1 MQTAVIPFEGVNLV
15 SVFDEKTKEK
25 YVALKPIAEALG
37 LQWRSQWKKLK
48 RLKEEGISIWRH
60 PVKTQGG
67 IQEMI
72 FIKLDDLPAYLYSIN
87 ISKVKPELKPKLL
100 KFKRETTKVI
110 NEYWNNKFSKAQAK
124 NLPEYV
130 LYGKTPITPQRAEII
145 EKVSKFIKDVQA
157 YDPIKAVRMMN
168 QLLKRLGEKPIR
180 LPIPPEEYLSQYDWL
195 TTDEVAMYFGVSTE
209 AVRKW
214 IKQRKIFAIKHKGR
228 LYISRNEFIYFAR
241 RKDINNRPA
250 LKAY

>member
-1 MQTAVIPFEGVNLV
+1 MQTAIIPFEGVNLV
-15 SVFDEKTKEK
+15 SVFDEKTNQRYVAVNPIIDYFGLDRRGQRRKLERLAKEK
-25 YVALKPIAEALG
+25 GVDIKSLPLETK
-37 LQWRSQWKKLK
+37 
-48 RLKEEGISIWRH
+48 
-60 PVKTQGG
+60 GG
-67 IQEMI
+67 IQETLVI
-72 FIKLDDLPAYLYSIN
+72 NVDHLPAFLYSIQQ
-87 ISKVKPELKPKLL
+87 SRVKPELREKLR
-100 KFKRETTKVI
+100 KFQIQTTKII
-110 NEYWNNKFSKAQAK
+110 NNYWNNSYSTK

-214 IKQRKIFAIKHKGR
+214 IKQRKIFAIRYKGR